1 MKAQKTILMKNFLLT
16 TLAVCYLT
24 VSCKTSSTNDSATAT
39 AATSPSASSSSSATT
54 STSASTNDQSA
65 NPEVALGWK
74 LGAQAYTFNRFTFAE
89 AIDKI
94 KSCGLSYVE
103 AYPGQ
108 TIGGGIEG
116 KMEPN
121 MPAEKRQQI
130 LKMLQDKGVKMVSFG
145 VTGAKDEAGWRELF
159 EFAVSMGLE
168 NITMEPEPEFIP
180 LVSKLCDE
188 YQINAALHNHPT
200 PSRYWNPDVVI
211 AAMQG
216 QSKRLGACADIGHWV
231 RSGLDPVECLKK
243 LNGHVIQLHFK
254 DLNEKSKNA
263 HDVHWGTG
271 VSNVDGVLAE
281 LKRQNFK
288 GVLSAE
294 YEYNWENSAPDV
306 TASVQYFREA
316 VKKMN

>member
-1 MKAQKTILMKNFLLT
+1 MKKLVLSAFAVLCLT
-16 TLAVCYLT
+16 A
-24 VSCKTSSTNDSATAT
+24 SCKNNQSNEA
-39 AATSPSASSSSSATT
+39 
-54 STSASTNDQSA
+54 STSASGAATDSTATASSA
-65 NPEVALGWK
+65 STTSGQQNPEEKLDWK

-103 AYPGQ
+103 AFPGQ

-121 MPAEKRQQI
+121 MPAEKRNQI

-159 EFAVSMGLE
+159 QFAKDMGLE
-168 NITMEPEPEFIP
+168 NITMEPEPEFVP

-188 YQINAALHNHPT
+188 YGINAALHNHPT
-200 PSRYWNPDVVI
+200 PSRYWNPDVVLNAI
-211 AAMQG
+211 KG

-243 LNGHVIQLHFK
+243 LDGHIIQLHFK
-254 DLNEKSKNA
+254 DLNEKSKDA
-263 HDVHWGTG
+263 HDVHWGQG

-288 GVLSAE
+288 GL
-294 YEYNWENSAPDV
+294 
-306 TASVQYFREA
+306 F
-316 VKKMN
+316 

>member
-1 MKAQKTILMKNFLLT
+1 MKKLVLSAFTVL
-16 TLAVCYLT
+16 CLT
-24 VSCKTSSTNDSATAT
+24 VSCKNNQSNDA
-39 AATSPSASSSSSATT
+39 
-54 STSASTNDQSA
+54 STSASGSASDSAATATSATTTSSQS
-65 NPEVALGWK
+65 NPEEKLDWK

-103 AYPGQ
+103 AFPGQ

-121 MPAEKRQQI
+121 MSAEKRNQI

-159 EFAVSMGLE
+159 QFAKDMGLE
-168 NITMEPEPEFIP
+168 NITMEPEPEFVP

-188 YQINAALHNHPT
+188 YGINAAIHNHPT

-211 AAMQG
+211 AAMKG

-243 LNGHVIQLHFK
+243 LDGHIIQLHFK
-254 DLNEKSKNA
+254 DLNEKSKDA
-263 HDVHWGTG
+263 HDVHWGQG

-288 GVLSAE
+288 GLFSAE

-316 VKKMN
+316 VQKLEK

>member
-1 MKAQKTILMKNFLLT
+1 MKKLLLST
-16 TLAVCYLT
+16 FAVFCLT
-24 VSCKTSSTNDSATAT
+24 VSCKT
-39 AATSPSASSSSSATT
+39 TSNNSASSAASTSAP
-54 STSASTNDQSA
+54 TSASTASGQT
-65 NPEVALGWK
+65 PETELGWK
-74 LGAQAYTFNRFTFAE
+74 LGAQAYTFNRFTFTE

-94 KSCGLSYVE
+94 KSCGLNYVE
-103 AYPGQ
+103 AFPGQ

-121 MPAEKRQQI
+121 MPAEKRNQI
-130 LKMLQDKGVKMVSFG
+130 LKMLQDKSVKMVSFG

-159 EFAVSMGLE
+159 QFAKDMGLE

-180 LVSKLCDE
+180 LVSQLCDE
-188 YQINAALHNHPT
+188 YGINAALHNHPN

-243 LNGHVIQLHFK
+243 LEGHVIQLHFK
-254 DLNEKSKNA
+254 DLNEKSKDA
-263 HDVHWGTG
+263 HDVHWGEG

-306 TASVQYFREA
+306 TVSVQYFREA
-316 VKKMN
+316 VQKLD

>member
-1 MKAQKTILMKNFLLT
+1 MKNFLLT
-16 TLAVCYLT
+16 TLAVCCLT
-24 VSCKTSSTNDSATAT
+24 VSCKTSSST
-39 AATSPSASSSSSATT
+39 SSATT
-54 STSASTNDQSA
+54 SSTTTATGTTAATTTTATTATGTGSQSQ

-116 KMEPN
+116 KMEPG
-121 MPAEKRQQI
+121 MSAEKRNQI

-188 YQINAALHNHPT
+188 YQINAALHNHPA

-243 LNGHVIQLHFK
+243 LEGHVIQLHFK

-281 LKRQNFK
+281 LKRQNFQ
-288 GVLSAE
+288 GLFSAE
-294 YEYNWENSAPDV
+294 YEHNWENSTPDV

-316 VKKMN
+316 VKKID

>member
-1 MKAQKTILMKNFLLT
+1 MKNFLLT
-16 TLAVCYLT
+16 TLAVCCLT
-24 VSCKTSSTNDSATAT
+24 VSCNTKNNSDSTAT
-39 AATSPSASSSSSATT
+39 STTTADSTTIALGTADSTGAT
-54 STSASTNDQSA
+54 QGQ
-65 NPEVALGWK
+65 NPEEALGWK

-89 AIDKI
+89 AVDKI

-103 AYPGQ
+103 AFPGQ

-116 KMEPN
+116 KMEPK

-159 EFAVSMGLE
+159 QFAKDMGLE

-180 LVSKLCDE
+180 VVSKLCDE
-188 YQINAALHNHPT
+188 FGINAALHNHPK
-200 PSRYWNPDVVI
+200 PSRYWDPNVVI
-211 AAMQG
+211 AAMKG
-216 QSKRLGACADIGHWV
+216 QSKRLGSCADIGHWV

-243 LNGHVIQLHFK
+243 LEGHVVQLHFK
-254 DLNEKSKNA
+254 DLNEKSKDA

-288 GVLSAE
+288 GLFSAE
-294 YEYNWENSAPDV
+294 YEYNWENNVPDV
-306 TASVQYFREA
+306 TASAQYFREA
-316 VKKMN
+316 VNKIK

>member
-1 MKAQKTILMKNFLLT
+1 MKNFLLT
-16 TLAVCYLT
+16 TLAVCCLT
-24 VSCKTSSTNDSATAT
+24 VSCKTSNST
-39 AATSPSASSSSSATT
+39 SSATT
-54 STSASTNDQSA
+54 TTNASGTTTTTTTSASGNQSQ

-116 KMEPN
+116 KMEPS

-159 EFAVSMGLE
+159 EFAVAMGLE

-188 YQINAALHNHPT
+188 YQINAALHNHPN

-216 QSKRLGACADIGHWV
+216 QSKRLGSCADIGHWV

-243 LNGHVIQLHFK
+243 LEGHVIQLHFK
-254 DLNEKSKNA
+254 DLNEKSKDA

-316 VKKMN
+316 VKKID